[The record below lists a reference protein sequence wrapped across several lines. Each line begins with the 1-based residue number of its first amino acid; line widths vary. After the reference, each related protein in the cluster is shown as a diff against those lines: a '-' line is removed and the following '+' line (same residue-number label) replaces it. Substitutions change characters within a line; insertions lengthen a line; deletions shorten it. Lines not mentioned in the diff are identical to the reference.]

1 MNTEPEIANETPD
14 GVTDEAE
21 ARYRADSEALSQQAR
36 EQMSR
41 REWDGALGT
50 YERLLT
56 LQMAAEDR
64 AGLARTRNDM
74 ASVYLAQRE
83 WQKAL
88 ELLERALPAM
98 QEAGEREQEAV
109 ALNNLA
115 AAHQELGDWRT
126 ALETYETALALRQ
139 ELEDPVGEAKTL
151 RNIGVLHG
159 QRGNMMQAKLY
170 LNRALITA
178 KNARS
183 QELVKVIRKSLSQLQ
198 RRRR

>member
-1 MNTEPEIANETPD
+1 
-14 GVTDEAE
+14 
-21 ARYRADSEALSQQAR
+21 
-36 EQMSR
+36 
-41 REWDGALGT
+41 
-50 YERLLT
+50 
-56 LQMAAEDR
+56 
-64 AGLARTRNDM
+64 M

-139 ELEDPVGEAKTL
+139 ELEDPVGEATTL